1 MGILNMNNN
10 LTISTL
16 SFNMRHNDATEGS
29 ERREVSRGVNLP
41 EVMTIKSQDYID
53 SKTKVPGRRTVLRFD
68 RYVAGSDGQPIPVSA
83 YLVVSTPKDAAIT
96 SADVLAVIARING
109 VIDTTSPNLDLGDE
123 IFVNGE
129 Q

>member
-1 MGILNMNNN
+1 MDNN

-16 SFNMRHNDATEGS
+16 GFKLIFSDKNGS

-41 EVMTIKSQDYID
+41 EVMTIKHQPYVD
-53 SKTKVPGRRTVLRFD
+53 SATKKAGTRSVLRFD
-68 RYVAGSDGQPIPVSA
+68 RHLALADGSIAPGCSA
-83 YLVVSTPKDAAIT
+83 YLVVSRLTDTGVT
-96 SADVLAVIARING
+96 SADVTAVVERIVNT
-109 VIDTTSPNLDLGDE
+109 VQEDDTGLDLADE

>member
-1 MGILNMNNN
+1 MNAD

-16 SFNMRHNDATEGS
+16 SFKLRASDIKDGS

-41 EVMTIKSQDYID
+41 EVMTVKSQDYTD
-53 SKTKVPGRRTVLRFD
+53 SQTKKPGKRTVLRFD
-68 RYVAGSDGQPIPVSA
+68 RYVAGTDGQPVAVSA
-83 YLVVSTPKDAAIT
+83 YLVVAVPNDAAIV

-109 VIDTTSPNLDLGDE
+109 VIDATSPNLDLGEE
-123 IFVNGE
+123 IFITGE

>member
-1 MGILNMNNN
+1 MNAD

-16 SFNMRHNDATEGS
+16 AFKLKASDIVDGS

-41 EVMTIKSQDYID
+41 EVMTIKSQQYVD
-53 SKTKVPGRRTVLRFD
+53 SGTKLPGKRTVLRFD
-68 RYVAGSDGQPIPVSA
+68 RYVANTAGIPVPVSA
-83 YLVVSTPKDAAIT
+83 YLVVAVPSDTAIT
-96 SADVLAVIARING
+96 SADVLAVVSRING
-109 VIDTTSPNLDLGDE
+109 VIDATSPNLDLADE